1 MGLWFAQKTFKRLS
15 LQNTAPPPQRTA
27 PSSAAQRRCGTGT
40 TTAVRWGWARQTG
53 SWSGHLAQFS
63 GNEVGTE
70 GGKIEGESP

>member
-53 SWSGHLAQFS
+53 VGPVTWRSSTGTKSGQR
-63 GNEVGTE
+63 E
-70 GGKIEGESP
+70 GK